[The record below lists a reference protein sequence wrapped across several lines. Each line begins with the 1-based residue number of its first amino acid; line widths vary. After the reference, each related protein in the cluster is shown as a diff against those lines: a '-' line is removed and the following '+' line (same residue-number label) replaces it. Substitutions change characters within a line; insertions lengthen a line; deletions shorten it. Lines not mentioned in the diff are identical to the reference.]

1 MQDSEATY
9 SHVVNSGG
17 KWSNTVRT
25 STPWSSSVW
34 SLDSCVRGTKAYA
47 QTFKHQFSKGRHFR
61 IMTNILDQV
70 SFKAE
75 STKTKI
81 QIT

>member
-1 MQDSEATY
+1 MCAL
-9 SHVVNSGG
+9 
-17 KWSNTVRT
+17 
-25 STPWSSSVW
+25 
-34 SLDSCVRGTKAYA
+34 LDSCVRGTKAYA

-75 STKTKI
+75 YKNKNSDYINYILSNTTELLGSGPSRE
-81 QIT
+81 